1 VKSILESAQ
10 ALTSFIEKENYKG
23 FDPYDGLTSP
33 IFNFPILRSNKKV
46 RFLAQQLIKRSP
58 IDLRNI
64 LRIKKRLNPVTLGLC
79 IQGYAYRYEYLKDE
93 KDLEKINNLIE
104 MLLPL
109 IPKGFK
115 GACWGYDF
123 PWEARYASIPAYQPT
138 IVATGIITH
147 ALFETY
153 RITKISKAKELVLS
167 SVSFVIG
174 DLNRSI
180 EEDQTFCFSYSPFD
194 KEKVINASMKAV
206 RLLAEA
212 YALDNNFNH
221 KSTAELA
228 AKWVINQQQIDGSWI
243 YSKSKTGTWIDNYHT
258 AYVLDCLDSYQNGFN
273 DFHYQKNIALGYQF
287 YRNNFFEENGKPKF
301 YSTEAFPTDCTAA
314 GQSLL
319 TLTHFNDVDQA
330 EKVAIYMHENM
341 QDENGGFYF
350 RKFKN
355 NLEKYSF
362 MRWSNSWMFVG
373 LWSLIK
379 EKNNKLDA

>member
-1 VKSILESAQ
+1 MTSILESAE

-33 IFNFPILRSNKKV
+33 IFNFPILRSNKKF

-58 IDLRNI
+58 VDLRYI
-64 LRIKKRLNPVTLGLC
+64 LGIKKRLNPVTIGLC

-109 IPKGFK
+109 IPQGFK

-147 ALFETY
+147 ALFEAY
-153 RITKISKAKELVLS
+153 RITKIPKAKELVLS

-174 DLNRSI
+174 NLNRSI
-180 EEDQTFCFSYSPFD
+180 EEDHSFCFSYSPFD
-194 KEKVINASMKAV
+194 QEKVINASMKAV

-212 YALDNNFNH
+212 FALDNTCNH
-221 KSTAELA
+221 KATADQA
-228 AKWVINQQQIDGSWI
+228 VKWVINQQQKDGSWI

-258 AYVLDCLDSYQNGFN
+258 AYVLDCLDSYQNGYN
-273 DFHYQKNIALGYQF
+273 DFQYKNNITLGYQF
-287 YRNNFFEENGKPKF
+287 YLDNFFEESGKPKF
-301 YSTEAFPTDCTAA
+301 YSSESFPIDCTAA

-319 TLTHFNDVDQA
+319 TLTHFKDVDLA
-330 EKVAIYMHENM
+330 EKVASYMNENM
-341 QDENGGFYF
+341 QDKNGGFYF

-355 NLEKYSF
+355 HLEKYSF

-373 LWSLIK
+373 LWSLIRDK
-379 EKNNKLDA
+379 KINSDA

>member
-1 VKSILESAQ
+1 VKSILKSAQ

-33 IFNFPILRSNKKV
+33 IFNFPILRSNKKI

-58 IDLRNI
+58 VDLRNI
-64 LRIKKRLNPVTLGLC
+64 LRIKKRLNPVTIGLC
-79 IQGYAYRYEYLKDE
+79 IQGYAYRYELLKDE
-93 KDLEKINNLIE
+93 KDLEKINNLIGV
-104 MLLPL
+104 LLTL

-147 ALFETY
+147 ALYETY
-153 RITKISKAKELVLS
+153 RITKIVKAKELVLS

-180 EEDQTFCFSYSPFD
+180 EADQTFCFSYSPFD
-194 KEKVINASMKAV
+194 KEKVLNASMKAV

-212 YALDNNFNH
+212 FALDSSYNH

-228 AKWVINQQQIDGSWI
+228 VKWVINQQQKDGSWI

-258 AYVLDCLDSYQNGFN
+258 AYVLDCLDSFQTGYN
-273 DFHYQKNIALGYQF
+273 DFQYQKNINLGYKF
-287 YRNNFFEENGKPKF
+287 YRDNFFEESGRPKF
-301 YSTEAFPTDCTAA
+301 YSSESFPTDCTAA

-319 TLTHFNDVDQA
+319 TLTHFKDVDLA
-330 EKVAIYMHENM
+330 EKVAFYMLENM
-341 QDENGGFYF
+341 QDPNGGFYF

-355 NLEKYSF
+355 HLEKYSF

-373 LWSLIK
+373 LWSLLR
-379 EKNNKLDA
+379 EKNHRTDA